1 MELDDNLW
9 FHVTMKLLKRI
20 QKTTSAFS
28 LFFLLFTLA
37 GCSSAGIKGVV
48 EPPSIQV
55 HTVKMGNFNLS
66 GGTATFVLNIKN
78 PNKFPIPL
86 AGFDY
91 GLSLN
96 GVAVARGTKEQRVTI
111 RAGES
116 QKVTVP
122 LTLSFTNMMN
132 MIPGLLRDKSLNY
145 ALDGSVHLPWF
156 NIPFQRSGSANLR

>member
-1 MELDDNLW
+1 MNLLNQTSY
-9 FHVTMKLLKRI
+9 FSRI
-20 QKTTSAFS
+20 FS
-28 LFFLLFTLA
+28 LFLLLFTLA
-37 GCSSAGIKGVV
+37 GCGSSGIKGVV
-48 EPPSIQV
+48 EPPSVQV
-55 HTVKMGNFNLS
+55 HTVEMGKFNLS
-66 GGTATFVLNIKN
+66 GGTATFVLDIQN

-96 GVAVARGTKEQRVTI
+96 GVPVARGDKKQRVTI
-111 RAGES
+111 GAGSS

-132 MIPGLLRDKSLNY
+132 MIPGLLRDKHLNY